1 MQVTD
6 YILLNYWVQHKTI
19 TLKNKVALS
28 KIERE
33 KKKDEVF
40 ILTYPY
46 SLPILI

>member
-19 TLKNKVALS
+19 TLKNKVVLS

-33 KKKDEVF
+33 KKKR
-40 ILTYPY
+40 
-46 SLPILI
+46 